1 MTGRELFAA
10 AVLAAFLAATA
21 PAGAQPG
28 VTGKEIIIGSCSVL
42 KGPNAELGLRQL
54 EGARAYLAKVNKE
67 GGVHGRKLRLLA
79 LDDGYEPG
87 KAMVCFKRLLKEGI
101 FAGAFFVG
109 TPTGARHAFLAEENR
124 VPVVGFF
131 TGAQLLREPFKRYII
146 NVRASYYDETREQVD
161 RLWNDLGYRR
171 IAVLHQDD
179 AFGAAVL
186 AGVRR
191 ALKRYGAAPVAIGS
205 FPRNTLQVG
214 RDLAA
219 LRAAGPEA
227 VLMAATYA
235 PAAEVLKLAKRTGW
249 TPRFV
254 IASFVGTES
263 FIKAAGADGEGAVI
277 TQVVP
282 PSTRTDFPGVTRYLE
297 DLKKNSPGSEPGF
310 VSLEGYADAAILV
323 EGLRRAGRDLT
334 REKFIDALDS
344 MTGFDPGLGPK
355 LKVSLGPQDHQAFD
369 SVYGTV
375 VRGGRAVVLEDW
387 KELRRRD

>member
-1 MTGRELFAA
+1 
-10 AVLAAFLAATA
+10 
-21 PAGAQPG
+21 
-28 VTGKEIIIGSCSVL
+28 
-42 KGPNAELGLRQL
+42 
-54 EGARAYLAKVNKE
+54 
-67 GGVHGRKLRLLA
+67 
-79 LDDGYEPG
+79 
-87 KAMVCFKRLLKEGI
+87 
-101 FAGAFFVG
+101 
-109 TPTGARHAFLAEENR
+109 